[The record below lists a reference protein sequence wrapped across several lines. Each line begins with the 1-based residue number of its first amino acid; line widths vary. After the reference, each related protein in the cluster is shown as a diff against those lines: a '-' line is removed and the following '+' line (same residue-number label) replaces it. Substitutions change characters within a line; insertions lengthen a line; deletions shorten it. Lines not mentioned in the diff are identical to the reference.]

1 MYQSVK
7 DLVRTAEI
15 QQKALSELVIEAECH
30 ESGSNRKEVWQR
42 MRSNLLTM
50 RAAIKQGENEL
61 GVRSKTGLTGGE
73 AIKLKKYR
81 AKGKTLSGDVMMA
94 AVENAIATNEVNA
107 AMGVICATPTA
118 GSSGTLPGAL
128 FMLEQRLGLSE
139 DQMIR
144 FLFTAGGLGLIIANH
159 AGIAGATGGCQEEV
173 GSASAMA
180 AAAAVEAA
188 GGSPEQS
195 SQALAIALSNLLG
208 LVCDPIAGLVEI
220 PCVKRNAIGAGNALI
235 AADMA
240 LAGCTSMIPADEC
253 ISALDKVGRSLP
265 VDLRETGLGGLAG
278 TPTGQAIKTKIF
290 GKEIQ
295 SFLELF

>member
-7 DLVRTAEI
+7 DLVQTAEI

-81 AKGKTLSGDVMMA
+81 AKGKTLSGDIMMA

-253 ISALDKVGRSLP
+253 ISALDKVGRSMP

-278 TPTGQAIKTKIF
+278 TPTGQAIKAKIF
-290 GKEIQ
+290 GKEI
-295 SFLELF
+295 

>member
-15 QQKALSELVIEAECH
+15 QQKALSELVIEAEYH

-253 ISALDKVGRSLP
+253 ISALDKVGRSMP

-278 TPTGQAIKTKIF
+278 TPTGQAIKAKIF
-290 GKEIQ
+290 GKEI
-295 SFLELF
+295 

>member
-7 DLVRTAEI
+7 DLVQTAET
-15 QQKALSELVIEAECH
+15 QRKPLSELVIAAECH
-30 ESGSNRKEVWQR
+30 ESGLNREEVWQR
-42 MRSNLLTM
+42 MRANLLTM

-128 FMLEQRLGLSE
+128 FMLEQRLGLNE

-173 GSASAMA
+173 GSASAMT

-188 GGSPEQS
+188 GGTPEQS

-253 ISALDKVGRSLP
+253 ISALDKVGRSMP
-265 VDLRETGLGGLAG
+265 VELRETGLGGLAG

-290 GKEIQ
+290 GKEI
-295 SFLELF
+295 

>member
-139 DQMIR
+139 AQMIR

-240 LAGCTSMIPADEC
+240 LAGCTSTIPADEC
-253 ISALDKVGRSLP
+253 ISALDKVGRSMP
-265 VDLRETGLGGLAG
+265 VELRETGLGGLAG
-278 TPTGQAIKTKIF
+278 TPTGQTIKAKIF
-290 GKEIQ
+290 GKEI
-295 SFLELF
+295 

>member
-50 RAAIKQGENEL
+50 RAAIKRGENEL

-253 ISALDKVGRSLP
+253 ISALDKVGRSMS

-278 TPTGQAIKTKIF
+278 TPTGQAIKTKIL
-290 GKEIQ
+290 GKEI
-295 SFLELF
+295 

>member
-50 RAAIKQGENEL
+50 RAAIKQGENGL

-253 ISALDKVGRSLP
+253 ISALDKVGWSMS

-290 GKEIQ
+290 GKEI
-295 SFLELF
+295 

>member
-61 GVRSKTGLTGGE
+61 GVRSKTDLTGGE

-144 FLFTAGGLGLIIANH
+144 FLFTAGGLGLVIANH

-253 ISALDKVGRSLP
+253 ISALDKVGRSMS

-278 TPTGQAIKTKIF
+278 TPTGQAIKAKIF
-290 GKEIQ
+290 GKEI
-295 SFLELF
+295 

>member
-128 FMLEQRLGLSE
+128 FMLKQRLGLSE

-253 ISALDKVGRSLP
+253 ISALDKVGRSMS

-278 TPTGQAIKTKIF
+278 TPTGQAIKAKIF
-290 GKEIQ
+290 GKEI
-295 SFLELF
+295 

>member
-81 AKGKTLSGDVMMA
+81 AERKTLSGDVMMA

-128 FMLEQRLGLSE
+128 FMLEKRLGLSE

-253 ISALDKVGRSLP
+253 ISALDKVGRSMP
-265 VDLRETGLGGLAG
+265 VDLR
-278 TPTGQAIKTKIF
+278 Q
-290 GKEIQ
+290 
-295 SFLELF
+295 LFYY

>member
-50 RAAIKQGENEL
+50 RAAIKQGENGL

-240 LAGCTSMIPADEC
+240 LAGCMSMIPADEC
-253 ISALDKVGRSLP
+253 ISALDKVGRSMS

-290 GKEIQ
+290 GKEI
-295 SFLELF
+295 

>member
-81 AKGKTLSGDVMMA
+81 AERKTLSGDVMMA

-128 FMLEQRLGLSE
+128 FMLEKRLGLSE

-180 AAAAVEAA
+180 AAAAVEVA
-188 GGSPEQS
+188 GGTPEQS

-253 ISALDKVGRSLP
+253 ISALDKVGRSMS

-290 GKEIQ
+290 GKEI
-295 SFLELF
+295 

>member
-30 ESGSNRKEVWQR
+30 ESGSNRKEAWQR

-81 AKGKTLSGDVMMA
+81 AERKTLSGDVMMA

-128 FMLEQRLGLSE
+128 FMLEKRLGLSE

-253 ISALDKVGRSLP
+253 ISALDKVGRSMP

-278 TPTGQAIKTKIF
+278 TPTGQAIKAKIF
-290 GKEIQ
+290 GKEI
-295 SFLELF
+295 

>member
-7 DLVRTAEI
+7 DLVQTAET
-15 QQKALSELVIEAECH
+15 QRKPLSELVIEAECH
-30 ESGSNRKEVWQR
+30 ESGSNRKEVWQQ

-180 AAAAVEAA
+180 AAAAVEVA
-188 GGSPEQS
+188 GGTPEQS

-253 ISALDKVGRSLP
+253 ISALDKVGRSMP

-278 TPTGQAIKTKIF
+278 TPTGQAIKAKIF
-290 GKEIQ
+290 GKEI
-295 SFLELF
+295 

>member
-290 GKEIQ
+290 GKEI
-295 SFLELF
+295 

>member
-50 RAAIKQGENEL
+50 RAAIKQGENGL

-240 LAGCTSMIPADEC
+240 LAGCTGMIPADEC
-253 ISALDKVGRSLP
+253 ISALDKVGRSMS

-290 GKEIQ
+290 GKEI
-295 SFLELF
+295 

>member
-7 DLVRTAEI
+7 DLVQTAEI

-118 GSSGTLPGAL
+118 GSSGTLPGTL

-253 ISALDKVGRSLP
+253 ISALDKVGRSMP

-278 TPTGQAIKTKIF
+278 TPTGQAIKAKIF
-290 GKEIQ
+290 GKEI
-295 SFLELF
+295 

>member
-73 AIKLKKYR
+73 AIKMKKYR
-81 AKGKTLSGDVMMA
+81 AERKTLSGDVMMA

-128 FMLEQRLGLSE
+128 FMLEKRLGLSE

-253 ISALDKVGRSLP
+253 ISALDKVGRSMP

-278 TPTGQAIKTKIF
+278 TPTGQAIKAKIF
-290 GKEIQ
+290 GKEI
-295 SFLELF
+295 

>member
-50 RAAIKQGENEL
+50 RAAIKQGETEL

-139 DQMIR
+139 EQMIR

-253 ISALDKVGRSLP
+253 ISALDKVGRSMP

-278 TPTGQAIKTKIF
+278 TPTGQAIKAKIF
-290 GKEIQ
+290 GKEI
-295 SFLELF
+295 

>member
-1 MYQSVK
+1 MSLGEIAKYQSVK

-188 GGSPEQS
+188 GGSPEQC

-253 ISALDKVGRSLP
+253 ISALDKVGRSMS

-290 GKEIQ
+290 GKEI
-295 SFLELF
+295 

>member
-7 DLVRTAEI
+7 DLVQTAET
-15 QQKALSELVIEAECH
+15 QRKPLSELVIEAECH

-42 MRSNLLTM
+42 IRANLLTM

-253 ISALDKVGRSLP
+253 ISALDKVGRSMS

-278 TPTGQAIKTKIF
+278 TPTGQAIKAKIF
-290 GKEIQ
+290 GKEI
-295 SFLELF
+295 

>member
-94 AVENAIATNEVNA
+94 AVENAIATNEINA

-159 AGIAGATGGCQEEV
+159 AGIAGTTGGCQEEV

-253 ISALDKVGRSLP
+253 ISALDKVGRSMS

-290 GKEIQ
+290 GKEI
-295 SFLELF
+295 

>member
-7 DLVRTAEI
+7 DLVQTAEI

-278 TPTGQAIKTKIF
+278 TPTGQTIKAKIF
-290 GKEIQ
+290 GKEI
-295 SFLELF
+295 

>member
-50 RAAIKQGENEL
+50 RAAIKQGENVL

-253 ISALDKVGRSLP
+253 ISALDKVGRSMS

-290 GKEIQ
+290 GKEI
-295 SFLELF
+295 

>member
-7 DLVRTAEI
+7 DLVQTAEA
-15 QQKALSELVIEAECH
+15 QQKPLSELVIEAECH

-240 LAGCTSMIPADEC
+240 LAGCTSTIPADEC
-253 ISALDKVGRSLP
+253 ISALDKVGRSMP
-265 VDLRETGLGGLAG
+265 VELRETGLGGLAG
-278 TPTGQAIKTKIF
+278 TPTGQTIKAKIF
-290 GKEIQ
+290 GKEI
-295 SFLELF
+295 

>member
-1 MYQSVK
+1 LSLGERAMYQSVK

-81 AKGKTLSGDVMMA
+81 AERKTLSGDVMMA

-128 FMLEQRLGLSE
+128 FMLEKRLGLSE

-253 ISALDKVGRSLP
+253 ISALDKVGRSMP

-278 TPTGQAIKTKIF
+278 TPTGQAIKAKIF
-290 GKEIQ
+290 GKEI
-295 SFLELF
+295 

>member
-42 MRSNLLTM
+42 MRANLLTM

-81 AKGKTLSGDVMMA
+81 AKGKTLSGDIMMA

-240 LAGCTSMIPADEC
+240 LAGCRSMIPADEC
-253 ISALDKVGRSLP
+253 ISALDKVGRSMP

-278 TPTGQAIKTKIF
+278 TPTGQAIKAKIF
-290 GKEIQ
+290 GKEI
-295 SFLELF
+295 

>member
-7 DLVRTAEI
+7 DLVQTAEI

-50 RAAIKQGENEL
+50 RAAIKRGENEL

-81 AKGKTLSGDVMMA
+81 AKGKPLSGDVMMA

-253 ISALDKVGRSLP
+253 ISALDKVGRSMP

-290 GKEIQ
+290 GKEI
-295 SFLELF
+295 

>member
-42 MRSNLLTM
+42 MRANLLTM

-253 ISALDKVGRSLP
+253 ISALDKVGRSMS

-278 TPTGQAIKTKIF
+278 TPTGQAIKAKIF
-290 GKEIQ
+290 GKEI
-295 SFLELF
+295 

>member
-42 MRSNLLTM
+42 MRANLLTM

-180 AAAAVEAA
+180 AAAAVEVA
-188 GGSPEQS
+188 GGAPEQS

-253 ISALDKVGRSLP
+253 ISALDKVGRSMP
-265 VDLRETGLGGLAG
+265 VELRETGLGGLAG
-278 TPTGQAIKTKIF
+278 TPTGQAIKAKIF
-290 GKEIQ
+290 GKEI
-295 SFLELF
+295 

>member
-240 LAGCTSMIPADEC
+240 LAGCTSIIPADEC
-253 ISALDKVGRSLP
+253 ISALDKVGRSMS

-290 GKEIQ
+290 GKEI
-295 SFLELF
+295 

>member
-7 DLVRTAEI
+7 DLVQTAEI

-144 FLFTAGGLGLIIANH
+144 FVFTAGGLGLIIANH

-253 ISALDKVGRSLP
+253 ISALDKVGRSMS

-290 GKEIQ
+290 GKEI
-295 SFLELF
+295 

>member
-253 ISALDKVGRSLP
+253 ISALDKVGRSMP
-265 VDLRETGLGGLAG
+265 VELRETGLGGLAG
-278 TPTGQAIKTKIF
+278 TPTGQTIKAKIF
-290 GKEIQ
+290 GKEI
-295 SFLELF
+295 

>member
-253 ISALDKVGRSLP
+253 ISALDKVGRSMP

-278 TPTGQAIKTKIF
+278 TPTGQAIKAKIF
-290 GKEIQ
+290 GKEI
-295 SFLELF
+295 

>member
-7 DLVRTAEI
+7 DLVQTAET
-15 QQKALSELVIEAECH
+15 QRKPLSELVIEAECH
-30 ESGSNRKEVWQR
+30 ESGLKREEVWQR
-42 MRSNLLTM
+42 MLANLLTM

-253 ISALDKVGRSLP
+253 ISALDKVGRSMS

-278 TPTGQAIKTKIF
+278 TPTGQAIKAKIF
-290 GKEIQ
+290 GKEI
-295 SFLELF
+295 

>member
-7 DLVRTAEI
+7 DLMRTAEI

-253 ISALDKVGRSLP
+253 ISALDKVGRSML

-278 TPTGQAIKTKIF
+278 TPTGQAIKAKIF
-290 GKEIQ
+290 GKEI
-295 SFLELF
+295 

>member
-30 ESGSNRKEVWQR
+30 ESGSNRKEAWQR

-253 ISALDKVGRSLP
+253 ISALDKVGRSMS

-290 GKEIQ
+290 GKEI
-295 SFLELF
+295 

>member
-7 DLVRTAEI
+7 DLVQTAEI

-195 SQALAIALSNLLG
+195 SQALAIALSNLSG

-253 ISALDKVGRSLP
+253 ISALDKVGRSMP

-278 TPTGQAIKTKIF
+278 TPTGQAIKAKIF
-290 GKEIQ
+290 GKEI
-295 SFLELF
+295 

>member
-50 RAAIKQGENEL
+50 RAAIKRGENEL

-180 AAAAVEAA
+180 AAAAVEVA

-253 ISALDKVGRSLP
+253 ISALDKVGRSMS

-290 GKEIQ
+290 GKEI
-295 SFLELF
+295 